1 MHLFQLGK
9 KKKKK
14 KRNRE
19 GKSSYNGAKKKLLK
33 CYNFS
38 IKELKKTIQFN
49 TLQRSILVFTYPI
62 INFIMDVRNGDNLGN
77 TDIAQT

>member
-19 GKSSYNGAKKKLLK
+19 GKSSCNGAKKKLLK

-38 IKELKKTIQFN
+38 IKELK
-49 TLQRSILVFTYPI
+49 
-62 INFIMDVRNGDNLGN
+62 
-77 TDIAQT
+77 

>member
-49 TLQRSILVFTYPI
+49 TL
-62 INFIMDVRNGDNLGN
+62 
-77 TDIAQT
+77 